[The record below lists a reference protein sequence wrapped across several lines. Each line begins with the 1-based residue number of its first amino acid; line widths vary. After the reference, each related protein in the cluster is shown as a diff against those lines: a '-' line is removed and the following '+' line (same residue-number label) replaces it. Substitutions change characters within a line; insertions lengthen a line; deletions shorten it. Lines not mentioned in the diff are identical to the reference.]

1 MTTSLRFCRAVSGV
15 LQDEGFEVLTAP
27 DGETALKMVAAE
39 APDLVLL
46 DIALPGL
53 DGLEALTELKRQ
65 HPLLP
70 VIMVSAYGSV
80 ENAVKATRLGA
91 FDFIEKPPNADKIL
105 LSVRNALENA
115 RLAEENR
122 RLRQQRAP
130 VKEIIGESAAI
141 RRLREKLALVA
152 PTNAAVLISGENGT
166 GKELVA
172 RALHAF
178 SRRAHQPLV
187 EVNCAAIPED
197 LIESELFGHEKGA
210 FTGASSQHRGKF
222 DLAHEGTLFLD
233 EIGDMS
239 LKTQAKILRILEEQ
253 RFERVGGGRPIQVDV
268 RVLAATNKNLEEE
281 IVKGRF
287 REDLYHRINVIP
299 LSVPPLRE
307 RREDIPLL
315 AAHFLQ
321 GALPGERRPG
331 QDLHPRGPGGP
342 GRHALAG
349 ERPGAEELR
358 LPPGHPQPLRSGGRG
373 RPAPGRLRDGAGG
386 RLRLY
391 RSLSPGALL
400 QGGPGPLREAV
411 LTAQIVGV
419 PGQRQPAGGED
430 RPGALPPLPETEGLR
445 PGTREGRGVKGKKG
459 KRVKVQRGGSRFH
472 LAPKLYLGTKL
483 IAKFNLAGEE
493 GVPKPE
499 LGNQT

>member
-1 MTTSLRFCRAVSGV
+1 MPGTLLVVDDEPQILRAVSGV

-152 PTNAAVLISGENGT
+152 PTNAAVLITGDNGT
-166 GKELVA
+166 GKEVVA

-178 SRRAHQPLV
+178 SRRAYQPLV

-210 FTGASSQHRGKF
+210 FTGASSQYRGKF

-281 IVKGRF
+281 IANGRF

-299 LSVPPLRE
+299 LNVPPLKE

-315 AAHFLQ
+315 AAHFLKELSQ
-321 GALPGERRPG
+321 ENGAPAKTFTPAALE
-331 QDLHPRGPGGP
+331 
-342 GRHALAG
+342 ALAAMPWPG
-349 ERPGAEELR
+349 NVRELKNFVFRLAILSPFDLVDLGDLPLAASGTEPAADYDVIDPFLQVPSFREARALFEKQFLRRKLSECQGNVSLLAEKIGLERS
-358 LPPGHPQPLRSGGRG
+358 H
-373 RPAPGRLRDGAGG
+373 
-386 RLRLY
+386 LY
-391 RSLSPGALL
+391 RKLKAYGLEPGK
-400 QGGPGPLREAV
+400 E
-411 LTAQIVGV
+411 
-419 PGQRQPAGGED
+419 GE
-430 RPGALPPLPETEGLR
+430 G
-445 PGTREGRGVKGKKG
+445 
-459 KRVKVQRGGSRFH
+459 
-472 LAPKLYLGTKL
+472 
-483 IAKFNLAGEE
+483 
-493 GVPKPE
+493 
-499 LGNQT
+499 

>member
-1 MTTSLRFCRAVSGV
+1 MPGTLLVVDDEPQILRAVSGL

-105 LSVRNALENA
+105 LSVRNALEWA

-141 RRLREKLALVA
+141 SRLREKLALVA
-152 PTNAAVLISGENGT
+152 PTNAAVLIIGENGS

-172 RALHAF
+172 RALHAL
-178 SRRAHQPLV
+178 SRRSHQPLV

-210 FTGASSQHRGKF
+210 FTGASSRRRGKF

-281 IVKGRF
+281 IAKGRF

-299 LSVPPLRE
+299 LNVPPLRE
-307 RREDIPLL
+307 RREDTPLL

-321 GALPGERRPG
+321 ELSQENGAPAKTFTPAVLE
-331 QDLHPRGPGGP
+331 
-342 GRHALAG
+342 ALAAMPWPG
-349 ERPGAEELR
+349 NVRELKNFVFRLAILSPFNLVDVADLPLAASGQEPAADYDFIDPFLQVPSFREARALFEKQFLRRKLSECKGNVSLLAEKIGLERS
-358 LPPGHPQPLRSGGRG
+358 H
-373 RPAPGRLRDGAGG
+373 
-386 RLRLY
+386 LY
-391 RSLSPGALL
+391 RKLKAYGLEPGK
-400 QGGPGPLREAV
+400 EW
-411 LTAQIVGV
+411 
-419 PGQRQPAGGED
+419 
-430 RPGALPPLPETEGLR
+430 EG
-445 PGTREGRGVKGKKG
+445 
-459 KRVKVQRGGSRFH
+459 
-472 LAPKLYLGTKL
+472 
-483 IAKFNLAGEE
+483 
-493 GVPKPE
+493 
-499 LGNQT
+499 

>member
-1 MTTSLRFCRAVSGV
+1 MPGTLLVVDDEPQILRAVAGL
-15 LQDEGFEVLTAP
+15 LQDEGFEVLTAL

-105 LSVRNALENA
+105 LSVRNALEWA

-141 RRLREKLALVA
+141 SRLREKLALVA
-152 PTNAAVLISGENGT
+152 PTNAAVLIIGENGT

-172 RALHAF
+172 RALHAL
-178 SRRAHQPLV
+178 SRRSHQPLV

-210 FTGASSQHRGKF
+210 FTGASSRRRGKF

-281 IVKGRF
+281 IAKGRF

-299 LSVPPLRE
+299 LNVPPLRE
-307 RREDIPLL
+307 RREDTPLL

-321 GALPGERRPG
+321 ELSQENGAPAKTFTPAVLE
-331 QDLHPRGPGGP
+331 
-342 GRHALAG
+342 ALAAMPWPG
-349 ERPGAEELR
+349 NVRELKNFVFRLAILSPFNLVDVADLPLAASGQEPAADYDFIDPFLQVPSFREARALFEKQFLRRKLSECKGNVSLLAEKIGLERS
-358 LPPGHPQPLRSGGRG
+358 H
-373 RPAPGRLRDGAGG
+373 
-386 RLRLY
+386 LY
-391 RSLSPGALL
+391 RKLKAYGLEPGK
-400 QGGPGPLREAV
+400 E
-411 LTAQIVGV
+411 
-419 PGQRQPAGGED
+419 GE
-430 RPGALPPLPETEGLR
+430 G
-445 PGTREGRGVKGKKG
+445 
-459 KRVKVQRGGSRFH
+459 
-472 LAPKLYLGTKL
+472 
-483 IAKFNLAGEE
+483 
-493 GVPKPE
+493 
-499 LGNQT
+499 

>member
-1 MTTSLRFCRAVSGV
+1 MMLETLLVVDDEPQILQVVSGI

-27 DGETALKMVAAE
+27 DGETALNLVAAKI
-39 APDLVLL
+39 PDLVLL

-53 DGLEALTELKRQ
+53 DGLEVLNELKRQ

-70 VIMVSAYGSV
+70 VIMISAYGSV

-91 FDFIEKPPNADKIL
+91 YDFIEKPPNADKIL
-105 LSVRNALENA
+105 LSVRNGLELV

-122 RLRQQRAP
+122 RLRQQSSRA
-130 VKEIIGESAAI
+130 KEIIGESLAI

-152 PTNAAVLISGENGT
+152 PTNAAVLIIGDNGT

-172 RALHAF
+172 RALHVQ
-178 SRRAHQPLV
+178 SRRAHHAFV

-210 FTGASSQHRGKF
+210 FTGASARHRGKF

-253 RFERVGGGRPIQVDV
+253 RFERVGGSRPIQVDV
-268 RVLAATNKNLEEE
+268 RVVAATNKNLEEE
-281 IVKGRF
+281 IAQGRF

-299 LSVPPLRE
+299 LVVPPLRE

-321 GALPGERRPG
+321 ELSREGDAPAKTFSDAALTALTALPWPG
-331 QDLHPRGPGGP
+331 NVR
-342 GRHALAG
+342 
-349 ERPGAEELR
+349 ELR
-358 LPPGHPQPLRSGGRG
+358 NAIERAVL
-373 RPAPGRLRDGAGG
+373 
-386 RLRLY
+386 
-391 RSLSPGALL
+391 LSSDDRIGQALL
-400 QGGPGPLREAV
+400 PLKLAASPTEPQVGDLVSLDKIEESHIRQVLAATRSFEEAAKI
-411 LTAQIVGV
+411 L
-419 PGQRQPAGGED
+419 
-430 RPGALPPLPETEGLR
+430 GLDPVTLWR
-445 PGTREGRGVKGKKG
+445 RRKKYG
-459 KRVKVQRGGSRFH
+459 
-472 LAPKLYLGTKL
+472 
-483 IAKFNLAGEE
+483 I
-493 GVPKPE
+493 
-499 LGNQT
+499 

>member
-1 MTTSLRFCRAVSGV
+1 MPGTLLVVDDEPQILRAVAGL

-39 APDLVLL
+39 VPDLVLL

-105 LSVRNALENA
+105 LSVRNALEWA

-141 RRLREKLALVA
+141 SRLREKLALVA
-152 PTNAAVLISGENGT
+152 PTNAAVLIIGENGS

-172 RALHAF
+172 RALHAS

-210 FTGASSQHRGKF
+210 FTGASSRRRGKF

-253 RFERVGGGRPIQVDV
+253 RFERVGGGHPIQVDV

-281 IVKGRF
+281 IAKGAF

-299 LSVPPLRE
+299 LNVPPLRE
-307 RREDIPLL
+307 RREDTPLL

-321 GALPGERRPG
+321 ELSQENGAPAKTFTPAALE
-331 QDLHPRGPGGP
+331 
-342 GRHALAG
+342 ALAAMPWPG
-349 ERPGAEELR
+349 NVRELKNFVFRLAILSPFDLVDVADLPLAASGAEPAADYDFIDPFLQVPSFREARALFEKQFLR
-358 LPPGHPQPLRSGGRG
+358 RKLSECKGNVSLLAEKIGLERSH
-373 RPAPGRLRDGAGG
+373 
-386 RLRLY
+386 LY
-391 RSLSPGALL
+391 RKLKAYGLEPGK
-400 QGGPGPLREAV
+400 E
-411 LTAQIVGV
+411 
-419 PGQRQPAGGED
+419 GE
-430 RPGALPPLPETEGLR
+430 G
-445 PGTREGRGVKGKKG
+445 
-459 KRVKVQRGGSRFH
+459 
-472 LAPKLYLGTKL
+472 
-483 IAKFNLAGEE
+483 
-493 GVPKPE
+493 
-499 LGNQT
+499 

>member
-1 MTTSLRFCRAVSGV
+1 
-15 LQDEGFEVLTAP
+15 
-27 DGETALKMVAAE
+27 
-39 APDLVLL
+39 
-46 DIALPGL
+46 
-53 DGLEALTELKRQ
+53 
-65 HPLLP
+65 
-70 VIMVSAYGSV
+70 MVSAYGSV
-80 ENAVKATRLGA
+80 ENAIKATRLGA

-105 LSVRNALENA
+105 LSVRNALEWA

-141 RRLREKLALVA
+141 CRLREKLALVA
-152 PTNAAVLISGENGT
+152 PTNAAVLIIGENGT

-172 RALHAF
+172 RALHAL
-178 SRRAHQPLV
+178 SRRSHQPLV

-210 FTGASSQHRGKF
+210 FTGASSRRRGKF

-281 IVKGRF
+281 IAKGRF

-299 LSVPPLRE
+299 LNVPPLRE

-321 GALPGERRPG
+321 ELSQENGAPAKTFTPAALE
-331 QDLHPRGPGGP
+331 
-342 GRHALAG
+342 ALATMPWPG
-349 ERPGAEELR
+349 NVRELKNFVFRLVILSPFDLVDVADLPLAASGQEPAADYDFIDPFLQVPSFREARALFEKQFLRRKLSECKGNVSLLAEKIGLERS
-358 LPPGHPQPLRSGGRG
+358 H
-373 RPAPGRLRDGAGG
+373 
-386 RLRLY
+386 LY
-391 RSLSPGALL
+391 RKLKAYGLEPGK
-400 QGGPGPLREAV
+400 E
-411 LTAQIVGV
+411 
-419 PGQRQPAGGED
+419 GE
-430 RPGALPPLPETEGLR
+430 G
-445 PGTREGRGVKGKKG
+445 
-459 KRVKVQRGGSRFH
+459 
-472 LAPKLYLGTKL
+472 
-483 IAKFNLAGEE
+483 
-493 GVPKPE
+493 
-499 LGNQT
+499 